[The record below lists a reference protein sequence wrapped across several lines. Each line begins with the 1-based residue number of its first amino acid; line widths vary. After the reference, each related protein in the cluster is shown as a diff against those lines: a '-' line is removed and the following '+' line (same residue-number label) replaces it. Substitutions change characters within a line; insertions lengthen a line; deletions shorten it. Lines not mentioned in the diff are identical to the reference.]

1 MLRNRPY
8 VLWRDAAGDLAATDD
23 RCSHREAQL
32 SRGTLDHGCLRCP
45 YHGWLFDADARCI
58 EIPSSGDG
66 ASIPPSAH
74 LVKRLVEE
82 HYGLVWL
89 CPGTPRLPIPVLDV
103 EEQADSTRLNTSMQV
118 WNCSATRM
126 IDNMLDLA
134 HFAYTHVGTFG
145 SEANKQVEHF
155 ALKELDETFTGYEY
169 EVLVT
174 NEGDAKAMSGAREDL
189 VRIAMSTGFAL
200 PFSVRSTMHYEN
212 GIKQTLFMTASPS
225 ISTPE
230 GTEQSYFTFVL
241 WRNDDVSE
249 TGSDIVEFE
258 LQVALEDQAM
268 LEAIPGE
275 LTIERSGLVDVQSD
289 KASARWRHRLREL
302 IGYTDAAS

>member
-1 MLRNRPY
+1 MLRNQPY
-8 VLWRDAAGDLAATDD
+8 VLWRDAAGNLTATDD
-23 RCSHREAQL
+23 RCSHREARL
-32 SRGTLDHGCLRCP
+32 SRGTLEHGCLRCP
-45 YHGWLFDADARCI
+45 YHGWTFDGTGHCI
-58 EIPSSGDG
+58 EIPSSGEG

-74 LVKRLVEE
+74 LVKRPVEE
-82 HYGLVWL
+82 RYGLVWL
-89 CPGTPRLPIPVLDV
+89 CPGTPSLPIPELDV
-103 EEQADSTRLNTSMQV
+103 EEQADSTRLNTGMQV

-145 SEANKQVEHF
+145 SEANKQVERF
-155 ALKELDETFTGYEY
+155 TLTQLDETFTGYEY

-174 NEGDAKAMSGAREDL
+174 NEGDAKAMSGTGEDH

-212 GIKQTLFMTASPS
+212 GIKQTLFQTASPS

-241 WRNDDVSE
+241 WRNDDVTA
-249 TGSDIVEFE
+249 TGNDIVDFE

-268 LEAIPGE
+268 LEAISGE